1 MSKIGRKPIEIPKD
15 ISVDLKDN
23 FIIIKGKNGEFKKE
37 IPDTII
43 VKISDSQIVVERK
56 NDLKE
61 TKALHGT
68 YRALINNMITGL
80 TKGFQK
86 VLVLHGVGYKA
97 SLQGK
102 KLVIY
107 LGYTHPIE
115 IDPPPGIEFI
125 VEKDIRITVKGPD
138 KELVGKTAAYIRRLR
153 DPDPYKAKG
162 VRYEDEIIR
171 RKAGKALS
179 KGAQ

>member
-1 MSKIGRKPIEIPKD
+1 MSKIGRKPIEIPED
-15 ISVDLKDN
+15 ISVELKDN
-23 FIIIKGKNGEFKKE
+23 YINIKGKNGEFRKE
-37 IPDTII
+37 IPDSII
-43 VKISDSQIVVERK
+43 VKVIDSQIVVERK
-56 NDLKE
+56 NDLKK

-80 TKGFQK
+80 TKGFEK

-97 SLQGK
+97 ILQDN

-107 LGYTHPIE
+107 LGYTRPIE
-115 IDPPPGIEFI
+115 IEPPPGIEFV
-125 VEKDIRITVKGPD
+125 VEKDIRITVRGSD

-162 VRYEDEIIR
+162 VRYENEVIR

-179 KGAQ
+179 KGT

>member
-1 MSKIGRKPIEIPKD
+1 MSKIGKKPIEIPKD
-15 ISVDLKDN
+15 ISVKLEGN
-23 FIIIKGKNGEFKKE
+23 FIIVKGKNGEFKKE
-37 IPDTII
+37 IPESLTIKL
-43 VKISDSQIVVERK
+43 VDSQIIVERK

-61 TKALHGT
+61 TKSLHGT

-97 SLQGK
+97 NLQGK
-102 KLVIY
+102 KLIIN

-115 IDPPPGIEFI
+115 IEPPDGIEFI
-125 VEKDIRITVKGPD
+125 VEKDIRITVKGSD

-162 VRYEDEIIR
+162 VRYEDEVIR
-171 RKAGKALS
+171 RKAGKVLS
-179 KGAQ
+179 KGA

>member
-15 ISVDLKDN
+15 ISVELKEN
-23 FIIIKGKNGEFKKE
+23 FIIIKGKKIEFKKE
-37 IPDTII
+37 IPDSIT
-43 VKISDSQIVVERK
+43 VKVVDSQIVVERK

-80 TKGFQK
+80 TKGFEK
-86 VLVLHGVGYKA
+86 VLLLHGVGYKA
-97 SLQGK
+97 NLQGK

-107 LGYTHPIE
+107 LGYTHPTEIE
-115 IDPPPGIEFI
+115 PPPGIEFV
-125 VEKDIRITVKGPD
+125 VEKDIRITVKGYD

-162 VRYEDEIIR
+162 VRYEDEVIR
-171 RKAGKALS
+171 RKAGKALT
-179 KGAQ
+179 KGT

>member
-15 ISVDLKDN
+15 ISVELKDN
-23 FIIIKGKNGEFKKE
+23 FIIIKGKKDELKKQ
-37 IPDTII
+37 IPDSIT
-43 VKISDSQIVVERK
+43 VKVLDSQIVVERK

-80 TKGFQK
+80 TKGFEK
-86 VLVLHGVGYKA
+86 VLLLHGVGYKA

-107 LGYTHPIE
+107 LGYTRPIE
-115 IDPPPGIEFI
+115 IEPPPGIEFV
-125 VEKDIRITVKGPD
+125 VEKDIRIAVKGYD

-162 VRYEDEIIR
+162 VRYEDEVIR
-171 RKAGKALS
+171 RKAGKALT
-179 KGAQ
+179 KGTQ

>member
-15 ISVDLKDN
+15 ISVELKEN
-23 FIIIKGKNGEFKKE
+23 FIIIKGKKIEFKKE
-37 IPDTII
+37 IPDSIT
-43 VKISDSQIVVERK
+43 VKVVDSQIVVERK

-80 TKGFQK
+80 TKGFEK
-86 VLVLHGVGYKA
+86 VLLLHGVGYKA
-97 SLQGK
+97 NLQGK

-107 LGYTHPIE
+107 LGYTHPTEIE
-115 IDPPPGIEFI
+115 PPPGIEFV
-125 VEKDIRITVKGPD
+125 VEKDIRITVKGYD
-138 KELVGKTAAYIRRLR
+138 KELVGKIAAYIRRLR

-162 VRYEDEIIR
+162 VRYEDEVIR
-171 RKAGKALS
+171 RKAGKALT
-179 KGAQ
+179 KGT

>member
-1 MSKIGRKPIEIPKD
+1 MSKIGRKPIEIPED
-15 ISVDLKDN
+15 ISVELKDN
-23 FIIIKGKNGEFKKE
+23 YINIKGKNGEFRKE
-37 IPDTII
+37 IPDSII
-43 VKISDSQIVVERK
+43 VKVIDSQIVVERK
-56 NDLKE
+56 NDLKK

-80 TKGFQK
+80 TKGFEK

-97 SLQGK
+97 ILQGN

-107 LGYTHPIE
+107 LGYTRPIE
-115 IDPPPGIEFI
+115 IEPPPGIEFV
-125 VEKDIRITVKGPD
+125 VEKDIRITVRGSD

-162 VRYEDEIIR
+162 VRYENEVIR

-179 KGAQ
+179 KGT

>member
-1 MSKIGRKPIEIPKD
+1 MSKIGRKPIDIPKD
-15 ISVDLKDN
+15 ILVEIKDN
-23 FIIIKGKNGEFKKE
+23 FITIKGKAGELKRE
-37 IPDTII
+37 IPDSLS
-43 VKISDSQIVVERK
+43 VKIENSQIIVERK

-68 YRALINNMITGL
+68 YRALINNMIVGL
-80 TKGFQK
+80 TNGFQK
-86 VLVLHGVGYKA
+86 VLLLHGVGYKA
-97 SLQGK
+97 MLQGK

-115 IDPPPGIEFI
+115 IEPPPGIEFN
-125 VEKDIRITVKGPD
+125 VEKDIRITVKGYD
-138 KELVGKTAAYIRRLR
+138 KELVGQVAANIRKLR

-162 VRYEDEIIR
+162 VRYEDEVIR

-179 KGAQ
+179 KGT

>member
-15 ISVDLKDN
+15 ISVELKEN
-23 FIIIKGKNGEFKKE
+23 FIIIKGKKIEFKKE
-37 IPDTII
+37 IPDSIT
-43 VKISDSQIVVERK
+43 VKVVDSQIVVERK

-80 TKGFQK
+80 TKGFEK
-86 VLVLHGVGYKA
+86 VLLLHGVGYKA
-97 SLQGK
+97 NLQGK

-107 LGYTHPIE
+107 LGYTHPTEIE
-115 IDPPPGIEFI
+115 PPPGIEFV
-125 VEKDIRITVKGPD
+125 VEKDIRITVKGYD

-162 VRYEDEIIR
+162 VRYENEVIR

-179 KGAQ
+179 KGT